1 MYNMNRT
8 TVTSRPNYLA
18 EVEAEMMGEK
28 MGGGKNSRWMEVRS
42 EVCFA
47 AKNFSTS
54 EETSSEGD
62 GGKNLKRTQYKA
74 RQGKITQL
82 WPKMQTI
89 PPSYSCRPSAANGIY
104 YLSPDVRLRETPF
117 DGPAVDP

>member
-1 MYNMNRT
+1 
-8 TVTSRPNYLA
+8 
-18 EVEAEMMGEK
+18 MMGRRWGEEK
-28 MGGGKNSRWMEVRS
+28 IVDGWSVRS

>member
-1 MYNMNRT
+1 MNRT
-8 TVTSRPNYLA
+8 TVTSRPTYLA

-28 MGGGKNSRWMEVRS
+28 MGGGKNSRWIEVRS

-62 GGKNLKRTQYKA
+62 GGKNLKRTQYNTRQGQGKA
-74 RQGKITQL
+74 RSHSYGQRCKRSL
-82 WPKMQTI
+82 
-89 PPSYSCRPSAANGIY
+89 PPTLADHPR
-104 YLSPDVRLRETPF
+104 
-117 DGPAVDP
+117 